1 MSRDWVRNTLKL
13 LPKAQLHLHL
23 LGAVRRETLLE
34 LCESQGVTPP
44 HFPEGNFD
52 DFSQFQQIFDAIVA
66 VVSTHQN
73 YCRVLREVIED
84 QVAAGCSHV
93 EVHVME
99 SSPGLMTSLHHEATR
114 VGALLGVTVG
124 LIACVVR
131 SRDSPTK
138 AEQIAA
144 DAVTRAAAGECV
156 VGLGLAGAEND
167 PAPFEKAFE
176 VAKRGGLLCV
186 PHQGEFLGPQSVQ
199 CAVKLLRADRIG
211 HGISSVSSQSTMA
224 LLRETGVCCE
234 VCPTS
239 NVRLKCRPYG
249 DGAPPVSISTHP
261 LPVLL
266 RAGVACCLSTDDQT
280 LFGASLLDEYEHC
293 YSTMGLQMTEIA
305 QLARFSFEH
314 SCLNKTRKTAEL
326 AKIDRWLERVRSL
339 DPIVIKRSL
348 L

>member
-1 MSRDWVRNTLKL
+1 MARDWVRNTLKL

-52 DFSQFQQIFDAIVA
+52 DFAEFQQIFDAIVA
-66 VVSTHQN
+66 VVRTPGSNQN

-93 EVHVME
+93 EVHVVE

-131 SRDSPTK
+131 NRDSPAE

-144 DAVTRAAAGECV
+144 DAVARAEAGECV

-167 PAPFEKAFE
+167 PAPFQKAFE

-186 PHQGEFLGPQSVQ
+186 PHQGEFLGPQSVER
-199 CAVKLLRADRIG
+199 AVKLLRADRIG
-211 HGISSVSSQSTMA
+211 HGISSVSSQRTMA

-239 NVRLKCRPYG
+239 NVRLNCRPYG
-249 DGAPPVSISTHP
+249 VDPPVSISTHP

-266 RAGVACCLSTDDQT
+266 RAGVACCVSTDDQT

-305 QLARFSFEH
+305 QLAKFSFEH
-314 SCLNKTRKTAEL
+314 SCLNKAQKMAGL

-339 DPIVIKRSL
+339 HPKQSL